1 MRKNEEATTVFPDR
15 TCEPVS
21 PEGIAAMLA
30 EAAAL
35 DALFER
41 MRRGPFHC
49 ASLVCAFLSPPDKDT
64 KSDPAA

>member
-21 PEGIAAMLA
+21 PEDIAAMLA

-35 DALFER
+35 DALFE
-41 MRRGPFHC
+41 
-49 ASLVCAFLSPPDKDT
+49 
-64 KSDPAA
+64 